1 MNSLEG
7 KVALITGAG
16 NKRSMGHQIA
26 VRLAKEGADVVVND
40 IYAVPKSLF
49 PGDENW
55 GGLNEVVKEIEVL
68 GREALAVVA
77 DISNSQNVDK
87 MVSKTLRKFGKID
100 ILVHC
105 AAIHGPMAINVVD
118 LDEEAFERIQ
128 AVNLTGTFLV
138 SKAVARHMIKD
149 GEGKKIV
156 IFSSLAGTFGVP
168 GIAGYVASK
177 WGIIGLAKSLAL
189 ELAPYHINV
198 NIINPGIVFT
208 NIMDESFAEMAEA
221 DGITWDE
228 ARKKNQAMLSSRIP
242 WGRAGTT
249 EEIADLVFFLVSDQ
263 SNYITGQAINI
274 SGGE

>member
-16 NKRSMGHQIA
+16 NKRSMGYQIA
-26 VRLAKEGADVVVND
+26 VRLAKEGANVVVND

-55 GGLNEVVKEIEVL
+55 GGLDEVVKEIKAL

-77 DISNSQNVDK
+77 DVSSSQDVDK
-87 MVSKTLRKFGKID
+87 MVSKTLGKFGKID

-105 AAIHGPMAINVVD
+105 AATHGPMATKVVD
-118 LDEEAFERIQ
+118 LDEEVFKRIQ
-128 AVNLTGTFLV
+128 AVNVTGTFLV
-138 SKAVARHMIKD
+138 SKAVAKHMIKD

-156 IFSSLAGTFGVP
+156 IFSSVAGTFGVP

-198 NIINPGIVFT
+198 NIINPGMIFT
-208 NIMDESFAEMAEA
+208 NISDEHFAAMAEA
-221 DGITWDE
+221 NGTTWDE
-228 ARKKNQAMLSSRIP
+228 ARKKNHAMVSSRNP
-242 WGRAGTT
+242 WGRLGTT
-249 EEIADLVFFLVSDQ
+249 EEIADLVFFLVSGQ